1 MDLRGSSR
9 SCIDWVTRPF
19 PSDFFCPRLAANDPP
34 CFFRVCTCSHRSRR
48 MRIQPRLR
56 QSQRGWSILLQSV
69 HGASRSVFRMPST
82 ADSEVAAKC
91 LARPAPDRARSVPL
105 RLPDASSP
113 WRNSNRRDDLLS
125 KTAVTAILR
134 HASAFPPQK
143 NKFSFGNRS
152 VAGAS
157 CSSPCTERP
166 APSSG
171 CLISIAECQQ
181 AGRPVGQDSRDG
193 YPPPRLRTFSPP
205 KKFNFPKKI
214 LRPPKK
220 NVFYE
225 FKQWVSALLF
235 RISPFPCKTN
245 FPGKTNPPSTNNKL
259 GANQKH
265 HENTA
270 CNQIHR

>member
-1 MDLRGSSR
+1 MAECQQAG
-9 SCIDWVTRPF
+9 
-19 PSDFFCPRLAANDPP
+19 RL
-34 CFFRVCTCSHRSRR
+34 
-48 MRIQPRLR
+48 
-56 QSQRGWSILLQSV
+56 
-69 HGASRSVFRMPST
+69 
-82 ADSEVAAKC
+82 
-91 LARPAPDRARSVPL
+91 LA
-105 RLPDASSP
+105 
-113 WRNSNRRDDLLS
+113 
-125 KTAVTAILR
+125 KTAGTAILR
-134 HASAFPPQK
+134 HASAP
-143 NKFSFGNRS
+143 
-152 VAGAS
+152 
-157 CSSPCTERP
+157 
-166 APSSG
+166 
-171 CLISIAECQQ
+171 
-181 AGRPVGQDSRDG
+181 
-193 YPPPRLRTFSPP
+193 SPP